1 MCQQNMGD
9 FFDLNTYTVR
19 KAQDKEVVFV
29 HENRENET
37 LDLDDWIFSGEEYQT
52 SDR

>member
-9 FFDLNTYTVR
+9 FFVTNTYTVR
-19 KAQDKEVVFV
+19 KALYKEVVFV
-29 HENRENET
+29 HENHENET

-52 SDR
+52 SER